1 MSWLAAWV
9 PNVNVFVV
17 VSALWSHWLQWV
29 YSHSIHIVSL
39 SPLYYSVHHHH
50 LQTAIEK
57 NTSNHLWSQQASMPV
72 VIFYLINLLYLW
84 MSWSSSSPSPP
95 GPALGPHI
103 YTNQPG
109 INENL
114 EISHHLLYISNVK
127 VMPRDPDCGYF
138 KSFDRK
144 KYFSISLGLLWT
156 GYEQIHQLFESN
168 SLKRLENKVLL

>member
-1 MSWLAAWV
+1 M
-9 PNVNVFVV
+9 
-17 VSALWSHWLQWV
+17 ALSNIESNGYRQQLRK
-29 YSHSIHIVSL
+29 IHQI
-39 SPLYYSVHHHH
+39 
-50 LQTAIEK
+50 IFE
-57 NTSNHLWSQQASMPV
+57 ASML
-72 VIFYLINLLYLW
+72 VIFYLINLLCLNVLILLLPL
-84 MSWSSSSPSPP
+84 PSRSHPRH
-95 GPALGPHI
+95 HI

-168 SLKRLENKVLL
+168 SLKSLENKILL